1 MEGRQ
6 VNGQEQKSSFQDAGA
21 ETSQLSERPGGP
33 GGQWW
38 KGAIVVA
45 LLAAIAA
52 TILFKSGKKE
62 PDRKQSAR
70 DRANAFP
77 PSEVLATVD
86 GKPITLEFL
95 TSELKM
101 LPEQMRE
108 DYRDYRHDFLE
119 DLIARR
125 LLLGE
130 AERLKLAE
138 SPEYKE
144 ALAGHEAH
152 PGHEEEALLTVLLET
167 RILKGIQV
175 TDEELREFHQKREAV
190 SPTGLSFETV
200 RDSLRPILLQK
211 KQDDAVEALISGLKR
226 NATITRNQ
234 VWVNAQKA
242 LSEKNPL
249 DVALS
254 YGRPV
259 VADFGRG
266 KCIPCKMMKPIMEKL
281 AKEFEGKAEILII
294 DIDDYP
300 RVARRCRV
308 RFIPLQVFFD
318 SSGNE
323 VYRHESFMP
332 EEDIRAQLAK
342 LGVE

>member
-1 MEGRQ
+1 M
-6 VNGQEQKSSFQDAGA
+6 NDQEQKGPFEDAGA
-21 ETSQLSERPGGP
+21 ETPQISKRPGSSN
-33 GGQWW
+33 GGWW
-38 KGAIVVA
+38 KGAVVLA
-45 LLAAIAA
+45 LVAAIAA
-52 TILFKSGKKE
+52 TIFVKSGKEE
-62 PDRKQSAR
+62 PDKERSAR
-70 DRANAFP
+70 ARADDFP

-95 TSELKM
+95 TSELNM
-101 LPEQMRE
+101 FPEQMRE
-108 DYRDYRHDFLE
+108 DYRDYRHDLLE
-119 DLIARR
+119 DLIARK

-167 RILKGIQV
+167 QVFKGIQV
-175 TDEELREFHQKREAV
+175 TEEELREFHQRREAV
-190 SPTGLSFETV
+190 TPTGLSFETV
-200 RDSLRPILLQK
+200 RDSLRPLLFQK
-211 KQDDAVEALISGLKR
+211 KQDDAVEARISELRGT
-226 NATITRNQ
+226 ATITRNDT
-234 VWVNAQKA
+234 WINAQKA
-242 LSEKNPL
+242 LSGENPL
-249 DVALS
+249 DMALS

-266 KCIPCKMMKPIMEKL
+266 KCIPCKMMKPILEKL
-281 AKEFEGKAEILII
+281 AKEFEGKAEVLII

-300 RVARRCRV
+300 ALARRCRV

-318 SSGNE
+318 ASGNE

-332 EEDIRAQLAK
+332 EEDIREQLAK
-342 LGVE
+342 LGVK